1 MALRRGSSVPA
12 GGNPF
17 WSDKATQELRL
28 RMIRPAELPPDGEM
42 HPVPGDDEEVRRQLE
57 QGEESG
63 LEAVENGSERESRGE
78 PRQGRG
84 RRRRDLGL
92 RLRWLGCLSLHQ
104 KAGQIKGQSKE
115 VF

>member
-78 PRQGRG
+78 PLPCG
-84 RRRRDLGL
+84 RDLGL